1 MAPREQGDV
10 STAHVHDVVREIA
23 GDSCG
28 AVCTFKVV
36 DRAMEIPVVNDA
48 WSAATSLTSACP
60 YVDSMCSCVKHT
72 ASNLGCKAE
81 DILPEGVKD
90 KVQSVVSSLDS
101 LACTGL
107 CKLTHY
113 IPRLT
118 TPTPELLKD
127 AKESTCSFIGAT
139 TEYLASF
146 QLSQLSLRVGDRGL
160 QKLEAVM
167 QSVGVSDSMVK
178 RLRRGAKA
186 VRRAGARR
194 AGLDKP
200 TWMGALT
207 EILGINVL
215 LTALGLELV
224 YTKEARSSRKVN
236 LSLGLAETVSES
248 EGDLDYCPSEGS
260 SDSSLEY
267 DSDNEKC
274 IYEDEHAQVLVE
286 DTGDEG
292 ESSVINAADYDCS
305 GGCTNALNNNKED
318 RMHKSEDKTVVK

>member
-1 MAPREQGDV
+1 
-10 STAHVHDVVREIA
+10 
-23 GDSCG
+23 
-28 AVCTFKVV
+28 VV

-48 WSAATSLTSACP
+48 WSAATSLASTCP
-60 YVDSMCSCVKHT
+60 YVDYMCSCVKHT
-72 ASNLGCKAE
+72 AENIGCKAE

-118 TPTPELLKD
+118 TPTPELLED
-127 AKESTCSFIGAT
+127 AKESTCSFLGAT

-160 QKLEAVM
+160 QMLEAVI
-167 QSVGVSDSMVK
+167 QSVGVTDTMVK

-200 TWMGALT
+200 TWMGALV

-224 YTKEARSSRKVN
+224 YTREPKSSRKKVN
-236 LSLGLAETVSES
+236 LSLGLAETVISES
-248 EGDLDYCPSEGS
+248 EGDFDYYPSDGSEGT
-260 SDSSLEY
+260 SDESLEY

-305 GGCTNALNNNKED
+305 GGCTNVNNNKED
-318 RMHKSEDKTVVK
+318 LKHKSEENFVK